1 MSLTLYLKNLFLIGR
16 YGLSLVIFCSCS
28 FTMWFLER
36 PAMRSSGRIQK
47 KNAIVTGGGNGIGKA
62 IAERFAKEG
71 ARVIIT
77 DCNR

>member
-1 MSLTLYLKNLFLIGR
+1 MSTK
-16 YGLSLVIFCSCS
+16 
-28 FTMWFLER
+28 
-36 PAMRSSGRIQK
+36 GRIHK

-77 DCNR
+77 DCNRQDGKNVAEDLN